1 MIDFIYH
8 AVYAVTRYMDDLNLQ
23 TTEIKNL
30 SILDWMVEKLI
41 ATEGWGMDLYIIDLF
56 QGSKSLCMGRVS
68 MGKQYMFQFV
78 SICLYQVD
86 QLRIYMSR
94 IDQESITALLAGNEI
109 GIAETYDRKMLID
122 IQKRASSQL
131 E

>member
-1 MIDFIYH
+1 
-8 AVYAVTRYMDDLNLQ
+8 
-23 TTEIKNL
+23 
-30 SILDWMVEKLI
+30 
-41 ATEGWGMDLYIIDLF
+41 MDLYIIDLF

-86 QLRIYMSR
+86 QLSIYMSR

>member
-8 AVYAVTRYMDDLNLQ
+8 AVQAVTRYMDDLNLQ